1 MYIMAEVFSVLRKP
15 LILGNKS
22 YADVTHDVCEPLDQ
36 KPTTAWWT
44 AFLVSLTMLSL
55 GVVAVTYQ
63 LFTGIGTWGL
73 NNTVGWAY
81 DITNFVFWIG
91 IGHAG
96 TLISAILFLF
106 RQKWRTS
113 VNRSAEAMTI
123 FAVMCAGIFPIIHMG
138 RPWLAFWVLPYPNE
152 RGPLWVNF
160 RSPLVWDMFAISAY
174 FTISLVFWY
183 VGLIPD
189 IATIRD
195 RAKSKIRKVLMG
207 FLSLGWDGSNRTWSR
222 YETVYLL
229 LAGLATPLVVSVHT
243 IVSWDFATSVIPG
256 WHATIFPPYFV
267 AGAVFSGF
275 AMVLTLML
283 IVRKV
288 MHLEDYITTHHIESM
303 CKIILATSGIVAMAY
318 LTEFFVAMYSGSE
331 YERFTFINRAFG
343 PYAWAYWIMMSCNV
357 ITPLLLWRKSIRT
370 NPTAVFFIAIF
381 INIGMWFE
389 RFVIIMTSL
398 TRDYLPAS
406 WASYTPSLIEIAT
419 FIGSFGL
426 FFTLFLLFSRF
437 LPMIAI
443 GEVKGVL
450 AYGRNGHNELV
461 PRPLPPERNEEI
473 PQSSPLF
480 TKNGVG
486 VNSENVQAS

>member
-1 MYIMAEVFSVLRKP
+1 MSDHTSILRSP

-22 YADVTHDVCEPLDQ
+22 YSDVTEDVALPLDRSPG
-36 KPTTAWWT
+36 KEWWM
-44 AFLVSLTMLSL
+44 AFAVSSSMLFL
-55 GVVAVTYQ
+55 GLAAVTYQ
-63 LFTGIGTWGL
+63 VLTGIGTWGL
-73 NNTVGWAY
+73 NNTVGWAF

-123 FAVMCAGIFPIIHMG
+123 FAVICAGIFPIIHMG
-138 RPWLAFWVLPYPNE
+138 RPWLAFWVLPYPNL

-160 RSPLVWDMFAISAY
+160 RSPLVWDMFAIGTY
-174 FTISLVFWY
+174 FTISLVFWF

-189 IATIRD
+189 LATLRD
-195 RAKSKIRKVLMG
+195 RTTSKIKKKLYG
-207 FLSLGWDGSNRTWSR
+207 FFSLGWDGSNRTWLR

-256 WHATIFPPYFV
+256 WHTTIFPPYFV

-275 AMVLTLML
+275 AMVLTLM
-283 IVRKV
+283 IIARKV
-288 MHLEDYITTHHIESM
+288 LHFEEYITLHHIESM
-303 CKIILATSGIVAMAY
+303 AKVIIATGGMVALAY
-318 LTEFFVAMYSGSE
+318 LTELFVAMYSGNE
-331 YERFTFINRAFG
+331 YERFAFINRMFG
-343 PYAWAYWIMMSCNV
+343 PYAWAYWIMVSCNV
-357 ITPLLLWRKSIRT
+357 LSPQLLWFKKVRT
-370 NPTAVFFIAIF
+370 NVTLVFLLSLAI
-381 INIGMWFE
+381 NVGMWFE
-389 RFVIIMTSL
+389 RFVIITISL

-406 WASYTPSLIEIAT
+406 WDGYAPSLVEIAT
-419 FIGSFGL
+419 LIGSFGL
-426 FFTLFLLFSRF
+426 FLTLFLLFTRL

-450 AYGRNGHNELV
+450 SYGRTKDRDSAREPKGVRALHEKV
-461 PRPLPPERNEEI
+461 PG
-473 PQSSPLF
+473 
-480 TKNGVG
+480 GV
-486 VNSENVQAS
+486 V